1 MEVYYRFLTE
11 ENAKY
16 NLTAITERNEVYIKH
31 FADSILGSI
40 AIPQN
45 ATLCDVGSG
54 AGFPSIP
61 IAIARSDVRITIV
74 DSLEKRVNFCKTL
87 CNQIGVSAQFYHDR
101 IEDFSKTNSERFDV
115 AAARAVAPLSVLL
128 EYLAQIVKL
137 GGIVLAY
144 KTDDD

>member
-54 AGFPSIP
+54 AGFP
-61 IAIARSDVRITIV
+61 
-74 DSLEKRVNFCKTL
+74 
-87 CNQIGVSAQFYHDR
+87 
-101 IEDFSKTNSERFDV
+101 
-115 AAARAVAPLSVLL
+115 
-128 EYLAQIVKL
+128 
-137 GGIVLAY
+137 
-144 KTDDD
+144 